1 MLRDVIIQTY
11 PVAWINDLNY
21 LIVITA
27 SVLVTVA
34 HCRWWLGVLQ
44 RPLLVFDTLGA
55 GIFTILGLQQ
65 ALHAG
70 VNAWAAVLQ
79 GIVSILFSGVIRDT
93 FAKDVPLVFERQLY
107 ATPCPTGAIGYLLAQ
122 FISLSMTT
130 SFLLSVGVI
139 TGFRLL
145 AIKYGW
151 SLPPVRSLSTCP
163 EFQSPRKG
171 PV

>member
-27 SVLVTVA
+27 SVLVA
-34 HCRWWLGVLQ
+34 IACRRWWPGILQ

-70 VNAWAAVLQ
+70 VNAWAAILL
-79 GIVSILFSGVIRDT
+79 GIVSILFGGVIRDT
-93 FAKDVPLVFERQLY
+93 FAKDVPLVFKRQLY
-107 ATPCPTGAIGYLLAQ
+107 ATPCLTGAIGYLLAQ
-122 FISLSMTT
+122 FLSLSLTT

-145 AIKYGW
+145 AMKYGW
-151 SLPPVRSLSTCP
+151 SLPPVRSLSTRP
-163 EFQSPRKG
+163 GFQSPRKG
-171 PV
+171 LV